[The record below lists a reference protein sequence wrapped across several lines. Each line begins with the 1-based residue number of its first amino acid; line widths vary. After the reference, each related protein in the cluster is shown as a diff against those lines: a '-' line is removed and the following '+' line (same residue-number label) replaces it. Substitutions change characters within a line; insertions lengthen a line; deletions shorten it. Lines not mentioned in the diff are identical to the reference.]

1 MLIATTE
8 KIPGKEYEVLGLVE
22 GSMIQSKNIGKDI
35 TQGFKGIVGGEL
47 RQYTTM
53 LNESRE
59 AAKERM
65 IAQATALGADA
76 VVAVRYT
83 TSAVIQGA
91 AEMLC
96 YGTAVKFI

>member
-1 MLIATTE
+1 MLLTTTE

-91 AEMLC
+91 AEMLA

>member
-1 MLIATTE
+1 MLLATTE

>member
-1 MLIATTE
+1 MLITTTE
-8 KIPGKEYEVLGLVE
+8 MIPGKEYEVLGLVE

-65 IAQATALGADA
+65 TAQAVALGADA

>member
-1 MLIATTE
+1 MLLTTTE

>member
-1 MLIATTE
+1 MLLATTE

-35 TQGFKGIVGGEL
+35 TQGFKGIVGGDL